1 MKKGLTILFLML
13 LSIVFVG
20 CENVVDE
27 PTLYKLTVIDKD
39 KSLQTSLNSSY
50 EEGTEISF
58 KLQVKEHTTYVVELN
73 KKELEATIDNFEA
86 MLNYSFKMPK
96 EDTTLEIKT
105 IVEEVSTI
113 GEIFNLTNIEL
124 KDIKKVR
131 YEQMYIGVAP
141 GSLTNIEYSNN
152 EEDIKNVYDLLS
164 EEVYLETSD
173 DFLVVGG
180 GAVLYTI
187 YTENESYDFKITNN
201 YIYKYPN
208 YYRFEGKYAKINHPS
223 KVAHSF
229 ITYNY
234 DFETYTK
241 SGIKVNNDAL
251 LNEYE
256 FKEAPTLDSVNLRYS
271 FPVYLIGHLET
282 AFGKIYIHSAKT
294 FSMTVDGV
302 LVVYE
307 IVGEKDF
314 KFLEELQKENYQV
327 LKSTNLYA
335 VKYSDGSD
343 EYKKFIEEYK
353 LTNND
358 LVIKD
363 YQTYLEVYNKITSDK
378 LDIYEGLTEEFFKEK
393 VLIIKYRQLISWS
406 GELCVNYVYDSIKN
420 TISYLLVNEI
430 PFEDRL
436 LSYSIGYAIDIVEV
450 PMAVYNNLLVPDT
463 L

>member
-73 KKELEATIDNFEA
+73 KKELDATIDNFEA

-187 YTENESYDFKITNN
+187 YTENESYYFKINNN
-201 YIYKYPN
+201 YIYNYPN
-208 YYRFEGKYAKINHPS
+208 YYRFEG
-223 KVAHSF
+223 
-229 ITYNY
+229 
-234 DFETYTK
+234 
-241 SGIKVNNDAL
+241 
-251 LNEYE
+251 
-256 FKEAPTLDSVNLRYS
+256 
-271 FPVYLIGHLET
+271 
-282 AFGKIYIHSAKT
+282 
-294 FSMTVDGV
+294 
-302 LVVYE
+302 
-307 IVGEKDF
+307 
-314 KFLEELQKENYQV
+314 
-327 LKSTNLYA
+327 
-335 VKYSDGSD
+335 
-343 EYKKFIEEYK
+343 
-353 LTNND
+353 
-358 LVIKD
+358 
-363 YQTYLEVYNKITSDK
+363 
-378 LDIYEGLTEEFFKEK
+378 
-393 VLIIKYRQLISWS
+393 
-406 GELCVNYVYDSIKN
+406 
-420 TISYLLVNEI
+420 
-430 PFEDRL
+430 
-436 LSYSIGYAIDIVEV
+436 
-450 PMAVYNNLLVPDT
+450 
-463 L
+463 

>member
-13 LSIVFVG
+13 LSIVLVG

-27 PTLYKLTVIDKD
+27 PTLYKLTVIDNN
-39 KSLQTSLNSSY
+39 KSLLTSLDEHY

-73 KKELEATIDNFEA
+73 KKELEATIDNFNA
-86 MLNYSFKMPK
+86 TLNYSFKMPK

-105 IVEEVSTI
+105 TIEEVSTI

-124 KDIKKVR
+124 KDITKVR

-141 GSLTNIEYSNN
+141 GSLTNIEYSND
-152 EEDIKNVYDLLS
+152 EEDIKNVYDLLN

-187 YTENESYDFKITNN
+187 YTENGSYDFKITND
-201 YIYKYPN
+201 YIFKYPN
-208 YYRFEGKYAKINHPS
+208 YYRFEGKYVKINHPS

-229 ITYNY
+229 ITYNFE
-234 DFETYTK
+234 FETYTK

-256 FKEAPTLDSVNLRYS
+256 FKEAPTLDSVYLRYS
-271 FPVYLIGHLET
+271 FPVYLIGRLET
-282 AFGKIYIHSAKT
+282 AFGKIYIHSSKN
-294 FSMTVDGV
+294 FSMTVDGA

-314 KFLEELQKENYQV
+314 KFLEKLQNEDYQV
-327 LKSTNLYA
+327 LRSTNLDA

-343 EYKKFIEEYK
+343 KYKEFVEEYK

-363 YQTYLEVYNKITSDK
+363 YQTYLEVYNKIPSDK
-378 LDIYEGLTEEFFKEK
+378 LGIYEGLTEESFKEK

-406 GELCVNYVYDSIKN
+406 GELCVNYVYDSVRN
-420 TISYLLVNEI
+420 AISYLLVNEI
-430 PFEDRL
+430 PLEDGIRN
-436 LSYSIGYAIDIVEV
+436 YAIGYAIDIVEV
-450 PMAVYNNLLVPDT
+450 PMDVYNKLLIPDNL
-463 L
+463 